1 MESKI
6 PSEVRKLLIQK
17 LKEYRFMNDEL
28 ILIEEQLD
36 STPTDKNY
44 YIKSKNKISRKT
56 ESLAIRLAENKKYQE
71 IKTWKHCIDDLRID
85 YLNNHLY
92 SKKNKVGRP
101 KLYDNP
107 ELKLKYL
114 DKRYVECTG
123 KKINNEIVFA
133 QLQLEGFDY
142 SIIVFKRMVDSFLYD
157 LYKEAKLRNLIKFE

>member
-36 STPTDKNY
+36 STPIDKNY

-71 IKTWKHCIDDLRID
+71 IKAWKNCIDNLFISYD
-85 YLNNHLY
+85 
-92 SKKNKVGRP
+92 KNSLKWKFIQRRYI
-101 KLYDNP
+101 LYDTVVYKWDKTR
-107 ELKLKYL
+107 KLKDNDIYK
-114 DKRYVECTG
+114 DFE
-123 KKINNEIVFA
+123 
-133 QLQLEGFDY
+133 LEGINR
-142 SIIVFKRMVDSFLYD
+142 SIRTFKNLKESILYD
-157 LYKEAKLRNLIKFE
+157 LYKEANKNSLIKI

>member
-71 IKTWKHCIDDLRID
+71 IKVWKNCIDNLFIKYD
-85 YLNNHLY
+85 
-92 SKKNKVGRP
+92 KNSLKWKFIQRRYI
-101 KLYDNP
+101 LYDTVVYKWDKTR
-107 ELKLKYL
+107 KLKDNDIYI
-114 DKRYVECTG
+114 DFE
-123 KKINNEIVFA
+123 
-133 QLQLEGFDY
+133 LEGISKCNKTFRNLKN
-142 SIIVFKRMVDSFLYD
+142 SIIYD
-157 LYKEAKLRNLIKFE
+157 LYKIAKSYGLIY

>member
-36 STPTDKNY
+36 STPVDKNY

-71 IKTWKHCIDDLRID
+71 IKTWKNCIDNLFIKYD
-85 YLNNHLY
+85 
-92 SKKNKVGRP
+92 KNSLKWKFIQRRYI
-101 KLYDNP
+101 LYDTVVYKWDKTR
-107 ELKLKYL
+107 KLKDNDIYR
-114 DKRYVECTG
+114 DFE
-123 KKINNEIVFA
+123 
-133 QLQLEGFDY
+133 LEGI
-142 SIIVFKRMVDSFLYD
+142 SKSNITFKRMKESIIID
-157 LYKEAKLRNLIKFE
+157 LYKEAIKNNLIKF